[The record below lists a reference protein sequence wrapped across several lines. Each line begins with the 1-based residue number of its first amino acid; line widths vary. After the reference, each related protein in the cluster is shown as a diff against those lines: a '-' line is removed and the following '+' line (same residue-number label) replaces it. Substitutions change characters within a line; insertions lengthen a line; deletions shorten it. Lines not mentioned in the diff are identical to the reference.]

1 MLNLRSS
8 VTRSRN
14 LFLITIILSLNAC
27 GSSES
32 EETAIQTPT
41 VDPRFS
47 TAESLI
53 EYFNSLPSL
62 GNDAGPAF
70 VELLYAETP
79 FQEHFLNTLRV
90 GNDLHRA
97 EVAMHEKFGTT
108 LKEDGE
114 GNLFQ
119 HSIQAR
125 GEDVSVEG
133 LRATAV
139 MTDGEN
145 RARDPLHL
153 VKIGNRWWISCYT
166 FEYTMSDSDKA
177 DEMELAAINQATAAA
192 GRDVEPRI
200 RAGEFATAEEAR
212 TAYRLALMQY
222 VIEHPEI
229 MRRD

>member
-1 MLNLRSS
+1 MSKLRSS
-8 VTRSRN
+8 VTHSRD
-14 LFLITIILSLNAC
+14 LLLMAIVLSLNAC
-27 GSSES
+27 GGSET
-32 EETAIQTPT
+32 EDKIAQTPT
-41 VDPRFS
+41 VDPRFAS
-47 TAESLI
+47 ADSLI

-79 FQEHFLNTLRV
+79 FQDQFLRTLRLS
-90 GNDLHRA
+90 NDLHWA
-97 EVAMHEKFGTT
+97 EVAMHERFATT

-166 FEYTMSDSDKA
+166 FEYTMNDREKA
-177 DEMELAAINQATAAA
+177 EHAELVPMHEAMSAA
-192 GRDVEPRI
+192 GRDIEPRI
-200 RAGEFATAEEAR
+200 RAGEFDTADDAR
-212 TAYRLALMQY
+212 AAYNLVLIQY
-222 VIEHPEI
+222 AFEHPEV